1 VKITSFNSLD
11 LSLRTKKRKAFSLV
25 VGVSVF
31 SLFISLNFESLRV
44 ENLEVNEM
52 GREEVR
58 FRDCEKRSQKEMRT
72 EILRRT
78 LDPDKSLLRND
89 E

>member
-1 VKITSFNSLD
+1 
-11 LSLRTKKRKAFSLV
+11 
-25 VGVSVF
+25 
-31 SLFISLNFESLRV
+31 LNFESLRV
-44 ENLEVNEM
+44 ENLEINEM

-78 LDPDKSLLRND
+78 LDPDKSLLRK
-89 E
+89 